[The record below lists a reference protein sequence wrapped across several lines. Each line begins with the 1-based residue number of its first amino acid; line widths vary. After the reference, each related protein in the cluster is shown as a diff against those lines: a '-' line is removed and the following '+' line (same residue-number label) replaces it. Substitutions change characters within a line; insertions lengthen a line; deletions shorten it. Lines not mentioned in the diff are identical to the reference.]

1 MAGGTT
7 IVDRLNK
14 LSGKDATTIA
24 KALENL
30 EEGGGSGSPLPSPT
44 TADNGKVLG
53 VDGGEYALVDS
64 GSIRL
69 RKIALSGGGTAFV
82 KKDGEFVTIQ
92 FNDAVYTTASVAKVP
107 LQEDERPVN
116 AARSVTTDWGVIF
129 YRETTGY
136 TATPLVTSIVRNGE
150 DTWGID
156 VRGSIFETG
165 KTYLING
172 SFTYKV
178 GE

>member
-1 MAGGTT
+1 MAYEPKTWECGDVVTAE
-7 IVDRLNK
+7 DLNH
-14 LSGKDATTIA
+14 L
-24 KALENL
+24 
-30 EEGGGSGSPLPSPT
+30 EGGVEQANALLPTATS
-44 TADNGKVLG
+44 ADNGKVLG
-53 VDGGEYALVDS
+53 VSNGEYKLVDS

-69 RKIALSGGGTAFV
+69 RKINLSGGGNAFV

-92 FNDAVYTTASVAKVP
+92 FNDAVYKTTSAVKVP

-116 AARSVTTDWGVIF
+116 AAHAGTTDWGVVF

-136 TATPLVTSIVRNGE
+136 TATPLVTSIVQNGE
-150 DTWGID
+150 DTWGVD
-156 VRGSIFETG
+156 VKGSVFEAD
-165 KTYLING
+165 KIYLING